1 MSTLKCLTLRLRSLS
16 LSIGMRLVVLCCL
29 WCFMI
34 FFRQPLRVSSWKCRP
49 TRMPGRRVKDNN
61 QHTHTAKTHNT
72 PTRQQHTTHP
82 HDSESK
88 AANCGLLISCGYL
101 ICELIAVFLSN
112 FSFSNGPDARNYSFD
127 RIVRTTNNF
136 HTTQDEDTACKQ
148 HPSPNLTVIVIKLS
162 S

>member
-1 MSTLKCLTLRLRSLS
+1 MERDLDGSTPKFTGVLHPSNIRNSISQPRSEQS
-16 LSIGMRLVVLCCL
+16 KH
-29 WCFMI
+29 
-34 FFRQPLRVSSWKCRP
+34 P
-49 TRMPGRRVKDNN
+49 N
-61 QHTHTAKTHNT
+61 QDTTISFEQTAQK
-72 PTRQQHTTHP
+72 HTTHP

-136 HTTQDEDTACKQ
+136 HKAQDEHTACKQ
-148 HPSPNLTVIVIKLS
+148 HPNPNLTETLQTTTCLHYYLPTLA
-162 S
+162 